1 MRNAINSFAELKI
14 QALKFFQA
22 TIPSYPNVGLE
33 MGFILIFVLINKFYV
48 LKAENTSSIRKETPM
63 KSEPCVGGSTYKVES
78 TKRAIMK
85 VNKMQIYRLIYYSQ
99 SALHISDD
107 DELKLRFNSSKT
119 PARNILCE
127 YYQML

>member
-1 MRNAINSFAELKI
+1 
-14 QALKFFQA
+14 
-22 TIPSYPNVGLE
+22 

-85 VNKMQIYRLIYYSQ
+85 VNKMQIYRLIYYS
-99 SALHISDD
+99 
-107 DELKLRFNSSKT
+107 
-119 PARNILCE
+119 
-127 YYQML
+127 